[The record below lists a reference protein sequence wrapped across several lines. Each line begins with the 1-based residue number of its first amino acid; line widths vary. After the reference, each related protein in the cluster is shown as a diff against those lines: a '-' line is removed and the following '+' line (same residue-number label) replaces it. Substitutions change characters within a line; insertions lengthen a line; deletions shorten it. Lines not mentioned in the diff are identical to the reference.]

1 MKQSPERKRI
11 VRKSSQL
18 EEAED
23 EDEDYQLI
31 KRDMEEMRLQ
41 QQQMQNIG
49 SDDEDSFDQLEV
61 EEPFE

>member
-23 EDEDYQLI
+23 EDEDYQLM
-31 KRDMEEMRLQ
+31 KRDMEDLRM
-41 QQQMQNIG
+41 
-49 SDDEDSFDQLEV
+49 
-61 EEPFE
+61 